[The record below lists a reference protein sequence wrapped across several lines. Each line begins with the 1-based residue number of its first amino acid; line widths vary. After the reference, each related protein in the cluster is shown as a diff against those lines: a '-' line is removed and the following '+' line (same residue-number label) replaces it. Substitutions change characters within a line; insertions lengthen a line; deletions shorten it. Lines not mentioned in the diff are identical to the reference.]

1 MLSKEVLE
9 KKDEMLAY
17 AKTIGIPVEKIK
29 NEHLFLQVF
38 VHKSFA
44 ADSKHITD
52 HNERLEFLGDGIL
65 WAIINKLLFTN
76 YPERDESDLTLYK
89 IALVREET
97 LATVGKNIGI
107 DKHIFISRW
116 EEKMQ
121 GRQKNAILADCV
133 EALIWFIYVDI
144 GSDATEDFIQK
155 YVYSQIDTV
164 SKDPVKSY
172 KTMVQE
178 RVQKKYKQLPV
189 YQDTEEQIDNKG
201 NVLQYKSELFILDK
215 KTGEGFWINKKRA
228 QEDAAKAYYLSL
240 KNE

>member
-1 MLSKEVLE
+1 
-9 KKDEMLAY
+9 
-17 AKTIGIPVEKIK
+17 
-29 NEHLFLQVF
+29 
-38 VHKSFA
+38 
-44 ADSKHITD
+44 
-52 HNERLEFLGDGIL
+52 
-65 WAIINKLLFTN
+65 
-76 YPERDESDLTLYK
+76 
-89 IALVREET
+89 
-97 LATVGKNIGI
+97 
-107 DKHIFISRW
+107 
-116 EEKMQ
+116 MQ

-178 RVQKKYKQLPV
+178 WVQKKYKQLPV